1 MPGACMTTYSTN
13 NPLGSTDPRDLYDN
27 AQNFDFA
34 LNDITQAIW
43 KDRFGRNRRSW
54 YGIEIYVTEAAS
66 AYGYV
71 TLNGVSFQTGA
82 TVNLNEILLNTADGQ
97 YYKWTG
103 SFPAGGKVVPPGSTP
118 DSTGGQ
124 GNGKWLGVGSQAA
137 FNETKRAGAIGSG
150 IQQAIDNS
158 VSGQTVLTIINDE
171 TVSSLSN
178 EYGIEIDARRGRIFN
193 DSGVQL
199 STYSDPRNRFVNG
212 EQYLNYVINKM
223 ITADGVT
230 AAQKTYILWSGD
242 STIVGVN
249 SSAWPPDAIGNFYAK
264 RYGIMDVQ
272 NTALGH
278 SGKTLYEWGYFYIDT
293 EWAQHASADLIILR
307 WGINDPMV
315 GPYTLSQCKDAL
327 DRGLAKL
334 RANKTVAQQ
343 SIIIMSPNSTSDT
356 PNGRDEKWYE
366 QLTAML
372 RAKAKQYKCMFFDTY
387 GMFQDSRGGAGV
399 WLDDPYGDGRG
410 IHPNST
416 FSAQIHDKLFEH
428 IYGPCAVINGSSN
441 LFSSNGSSLQF
452 IGSAYPPNT
461 FHLGISWWRSNPTDA
476 SWPVDGLVQVERF
489 VDGLVVQKI
498 YGYLNEQTRICY
510 TRMARATDSSWSVWR
525 GLRTDITA
533 GMLSNGWTVAASR
546 SATYQKSVDGVVT
559 IDAMLVPGTV
569 TANTTIFTLPVGFR
583 PKNSISYI
591 ACGAN
596 NGYASVNITT
606 GGAVQINSIT
616 AGATALT
623 LNISFPS
630 VVV

>member
-1 MPGACMTTYSTN
+1 MADTYSSIPVPVPTQN
-13 NPLGSTDPRDLYDN
+13 AVPSADIRDHVFGGAKIDEFVTSL
-27 AQNFDFA
+27 A
-34 LNDITQAIW
+34 LQYI
-43 KDRFGRNRRSW
+43 DRFGKKH
-54 YGIEIYVTEAAS
+54 YTIEGIKQLAFQAIAAF
-66 AYGYV
+66 GYI
-71 TLNGVSFQTGA
+71 TMDSFEDGA
-82 TVNLNEILLNTADGQ
+82 TLTLPNQVLRWKSNGEYYRWDGV
-97 YYKWTG
+97 
-103 SFPAGGKVVPPGSTP
+103 FPKTVPASSTP
-118 DSTGGQ
+118 ASTGGIAK
-124 GNGKWLGVGSQAA
+124 GAWVAVGANA
-137 FNETKRAGAIGSG
+137 VTDMAKRAGAVANG
-150 IQQAIDNS
+150 IQDSINLSSA
-158 VSGQTVLTIINDE
+158 GQMVLTGNADE
-171 TVSSLSN
+171 TVSSLTN
-178 EYGIEIDARRGRIFN
+178 EYGVEVDARRGRVFN
-193 DSGVQL
+193 SSGVQL
-199 STYSDPRNRFVNG
+199 STYSDPRSRFVNG

-223 ITADGVT
+223 VIADGVT
-230 AAQKTYILWSGD
+230 AEQKTYILWSGD

-249 SSAWPPDAIGNFYAK
+249 SVAWPPDAIGNFYAK

-278 SGKTLYEWGYFYIDT
+278 SGKTLYEWGFFYIDT
-293 EWAQHASADLIILR
+293 EWAQHAAADLIVLR

-315 GPYTLSQCKDAL
+315 GPYTLAQCKDAL

-387 GMFQDSRGGAGV
+387 GLFQDSRGGAGV
-399 WLDDPYGDGRG
+399 WLDNPYSDGRG
-410 IHPNST
+410 IHPNSA

-441 LFSSNGSSLQF
+441 LFSNNGSSLQF
-452 IGSAYPPNT
+452 IGGAYPPNT
-461 FHLGISWWRSNPTDA
+461 FHLGQSWWRTNPGDA
-476 SWPVDGLVQVERF
+476 SWPVDGVIQVDRF
-489 VDGLVVQKI
+489 VDGVVVMRL
-498 YGYLNEQTRICY
+498 YGYTSEQTRICY
-510 TRMARATDSSWSVWR
+510 TRMARFTDATWSAWR
-525 GLRTDITA
+525 GLRTDITT
-533 GMLSNGWTVAASR
+533 GMLANGWASAAAR
-546 SATYQKSVDGVVT
+546 SATYQKSDDGVVT

-583 PKNSISYI
+583 PKNNISYI

-606 GGAVQINSIT
+606 GGAVQINSIP
-616 AGATALT
+616 ASATVLT